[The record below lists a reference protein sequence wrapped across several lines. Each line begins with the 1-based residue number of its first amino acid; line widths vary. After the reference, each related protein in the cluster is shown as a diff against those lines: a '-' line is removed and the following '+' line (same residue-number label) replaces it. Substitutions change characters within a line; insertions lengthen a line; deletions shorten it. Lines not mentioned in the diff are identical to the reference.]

1 MNYPLLAVSV
11 ILLVVSAVLF
21 SVGQVPEC
29 QCGTSDHLVGHI
41 LYAEDELAECQEA
54 LLAASWD
61 APQ

>member
-1 MNYPLLAVSV
+1 MNYPLLAVSL

-21 SVGQVPEC
+21 AVSPVPEC

-41 LYAEDELAECQEA
+41 LYAEDELAECREA
-54 LLAASWD
+54 LLEATWD